1 VVDSRLATAH
11 PAEGLLARNAFYNFL
26 GQAVPLLVAVVSIP
40 QVVHRLG
47 PERFGLLSLA
57 WVVLGYFTIFDLG
70 LGRATT
76 KFVAQLRAAGDE
88 PMASAVITASFGFQL
103 LLGVVGA
110 SLLFLLSPTL
120 TVLLRVP
127 TALTSEAYLTF
138 RLLAAALPAILANTS
153 LIGGLEARYLFAS
166 ANLLKAIASLGLYV
180 VPLIV
185 VRSSSSLAH
194 IALGITV
201 WRWACLGLSL
211 CLAQTQFRLAAILS
225 PRAVRIRDLLS
236 FGSWVTAAALLVP
249 VTAYLDRVFIARLT
263 SLQDLTY
270 YAIPYDLVQRLLVVS
285 SAVAGAAYPMFAA
298 GSVSTVRDVTG
309 RSMRFI
315 AMGLGVPC
323 VLLATH
329 ARPILQL
336 WLGDDLAQRSA
347 KVLVLLAVA
356 TLINGFGYVPYALAE
371 ARGAPRVVALY
382 HALELAPYAALT
394 YVLVR
399 SYGVEGAAVAW
410 LARMGVTIPLFSAIC
425 VGKVG
430 LRHSDWL
437 HPVMRGVSGVVAAAV
452 PAATLARWVSGE
464 NVGLPAL
471 GVIFVAGLIAGAAAS
486 WRFGL
491 EESDREHVRR
501 AIGRLGV
508 TASD

>member
-1 VVDSRLATAH
+1 
-11 PAEGLLARNAFYNFL
+11 
-26 GQAVPLLVAVVSIP
+26 
-40 QVVHRLG
+40 
-47 PERFGLLSLA
+47 
-57 WVVLGYFTIFDLG
+57 
-70 LGRATT
+70 
-76 KFVAQLRAAGDE
+76 
-88 PMASAVITASFGFQL
+88 
-103 LLGVVGA
+103 
-110 SLLFLLSPTL
+110 
-120 TVLLRVP
+120 
-127 TALTSEAYLTF
+127 
-138 RLLAAALPAILANTS
+138 
-153 LIGGLEARYLFAS
+153 
-166 ANLLKAIASLGLYV
+166 
-180 VPLIV
+180 
-185 VRSSSSLAH
+185 
-194 IALGITV
+194 
-201 WRWACLGLSL
+201 
-211 CLAQTQFRLAAILS
+211 
-225 PRAVRIRDLLS
+225 VRIRDLLS